1 MHKRRFSSKKSR
13 VLAASA
19 ILLAAAL
26 LQGAQGHDD
35 PISGVLLALVVLL
48 PSAKLGGWI
57 AEKIGQP
64 AVMGELAAGMVIG
77 NLGLVGLH
85 GLEYLKTDSAL
96 EILAGLGVV
105 LLLFEIGLESS
116 LASLM
121 KVGISSLLVAT
132 VGVVLPFILGWV
144 VSAGLLSNH
153 SYYVHVFIGAALCAT
168 SVGITARVLR
178 DIGRLQSREAKVILG
193 AAVIDDVLGLVILAI
208 VTGMILAGGAGQT
221 FTAWSI
227 LWLTGK
233 VIVFLVGSLAVGIFF
248 VPRLFRQARKA
259 KMEGMLFTLSLAFCF
274 LLSYLAA
281 LIGLAP
287 IVGAFAAGLILEGV
301 PWGEYV
307 SEGERSLE
315 DLLHPVSAFLV
326 PLFFVQMGLMMDV
339 TWLERLEVLG
349 LALALTAAAIVG
361 KQACG
366 LAVVERGLNRVA
378 IGIGMIPR
386 GEVGLIFA
394 GIGLTLMIGGERIID
409 EATFAAILVMV
420 MLTTIISPPLL
431 QWSFRRS
438 RGADAGKGLKEK

>member
-233 VIVFLVGSLAVGIFF
+233 VIVFLVGSLAVGLFF
-248 VPRLFRQARKA
+248 APRVLRQLAKART
-259 KMEGMLFTLSLAFCF
+259 EGMLFAVSLAFCF

-287 IVGAFAAGLILEGV
+287 IVGAFAAGLILEGL

-326 PLFFVQMGLMMDV
+326 PLFFVQVGLKMDV
-339 TWLERLEVLG
+339 TWLARLDVLG

-394 GIGLTLMIGGERIID
+394 GIGLTLTIGGERIID

-420 MLTTIISPPLL
+420 MLTTLISPPLL

-438 RGADAGKGLKEK
+438 RAKEN

>member
-339 TWLERLEVLG
+339 TWLARLEVLG
-349 LALALTAAAIVG
+349 LALVLTAVAIVG

-394 GIGLTLMIGGERIID
+394 GIGLTLTIGGERIVD

-420 MLTTIISPPLL
+420 MLTTLISPPLL

-438 RGADAGKGLKEK
+438 RSLKKDS